1 MDGKK
6 TVEKKM
12 KKKMMKMKMMMM
24 LEHQTRHGPL
34 SHSEDDGSRQQAK
47 NDPASVRNTGRHI
60 ELDN

>member
-1 MDGKK
+1 
-6 TVEKKM
+6 M